1 MPRGDP
7 SPSALALCVGGLPSP
22 QRVSPRPPDNHRLAR
37 GRAGWLAQPCPDTL
51 GPVPRE
57 GAPTLHPLPQQ
68 PPRRVWCRGLWRDVT
83 RPRAPPPGDGGPQV
97 AWPRGRAGAAAP
109 FSGRP
114 LSCGDVSASPGPGP
128 DLPCLHARTALGL
141 GGCPSVSK
149 MPFLA
154 RKFPCA
160 KSQTFQPQESWV
172 LWPCRPPPPVATGSR
187 LCRFR
192 RADCS
197 APPRGS
203 GLSPRL
209 LPPAQTPGLLPSP
222 PKAQRPLVGLS
233 PLI

>member
-172 LWPCRPPPPVATGSR
+172 LWPCRPPPPWPPARGSVASAVQTVRR
-187 LCRFR
+187 LPG
-192 RADCS
+192 AQDC
-197 APPRGS
+197 PHGCCPRHRPRGCCRV
-203 GLSPRL
+203 PR
-209 LPPAQTPGLLPSP
+209 
-222 PKAQRPLVGLS
+222 RPNG
-233 PLI
+233 PW